1 MSDDFFRY
9 ILTYLVFVCSLAW
22 VEMRMILVFLLSA
35 FDLVALAPESVGWIE
50 RQRIFFLW
58 EKLALRVRI
67 AAVDGLS
74 G

>member
-1 MSDDFFRY
+1 
-9 ILTYLVFVCSLAW
+9 
-22 VEMRMILVFLLSA
+22 MRMILVFLLSA